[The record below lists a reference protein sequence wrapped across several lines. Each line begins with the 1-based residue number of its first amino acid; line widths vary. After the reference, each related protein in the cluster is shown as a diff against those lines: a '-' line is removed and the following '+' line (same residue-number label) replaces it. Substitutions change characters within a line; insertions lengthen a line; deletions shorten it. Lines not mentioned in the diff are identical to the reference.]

1 MYCNKDNVNQLT
13 ALLVAHGIKHA
24 VVCPGSRNGA
34 IVHNLNA
41 CPAITCHAVTDER
54 SAAFYALGLA
64 QATQA
69 PVAVCVTSGTALLNV
84 APAVAEATYQHHG
97 IVVIS
102 ADRPSA
108 WIGQLDGQTMPQP
121 GALGTFVARCVTL
134 PEPHDDVT
142 RWECNRLVNEALI
155 TAWGQQ
161 RPSVHINVPL
171 SEPLFEFTKPELPS
185 ERTITCIE
193 SHSAS
198 CSAMASDYARAC
210 KPMIVLGQIDG
221 HCDWLQESIAH
232 IARQAVVLSE
242 PLSPT
247 GQPSHCDE
255 VLHAVGRDEAYM
267 PDFVLYAGGTIVSKR
282 LKKFLRLASDAAMW
296 ELGESVHD
304 TYMHLKGVVDCDLAT
319 ALHQLHDAR
328 QALQPAA
335 TPPYAALWHNALNA
349 ARDHAATFK
358 PRYSQLR
365 AVQLL
370 ERAIDIDTQGRWH
383 CHYAN
388 STAVRLAGIYAR
400 HYVWCNRGING
411 IDGCTSTAAGY
422 AAGTAQ
428 RVMLVTGDLS
438 FFYDQNALWNQNLRG
453 NLRIMLLNN
462 GMGGIFNQ
470 LKGLDKSPACD
481 TMIAGSHHTS
491 AQGLCQACD
500 VHYLAAR
507 DEQQLEAGI
516 ARLTAPASDRP
527 IVLEVFTRPEADAE
541 EYKRYYHSLHIEG
554 SGD

>member
-13 ALLVAHGIKHA
+13 ALLVAHGIRHA

-41 CPAITCHAVTDER
+41 CPGITCHAVTDER

-69 PVAVCVTSGTALLNV
+69 PVVVCVTSGTALLNT
-84 APAVAEATYQHHG
+84 APAVAEATFQHHG

-121 GALGTFVARCVTL
+121 GALGTFVARCVNL
-134 PEPHDDVT
+134 PEPHDAPT

-155 TAWGQQ
+155 TAWKQE
-161 RPSVHINVPL
+161 RPSVHINVPI
-171 SEPLFEFTKPELPS
+171 SEPLFEFTTPELPA
-185 ERTITCIE
+185 ERAITCTE
-193 SHSAS
+193 SHTAS
-198 CSAMASDYARAC
+198 CSAMASDYAQAR
-210 KPMIVLGQIDG
+210 KPMIVIGQLDG
-221 HCDWLQESIAH
+221 HCNGLQDSIAR

-247 GQPSHCDE
+247 GQSSHCDE
-255 VLHAVGRDEAYM
+255 VLHAVGPDEAYM

-282 LKKFLRLASDAAMW
+282 LKKFLRLASGAAMW

-304 TYMHLKGVVDCDLAT
+304 TFMHLKGVVDCDLAT
-319 ALHQLHDAR
+319 ALDWLHNAR
-328 QALQPAA
+328 QTSLQAGENAYVTRWHHALDV
-335 TPPYAALWHNALNA
+335 
-349 ARDHAATFK
+349 ARDHAATFE
-358 PRYSQLR
+358 PQYSQLR

-370 ERAIDIDTQGRWH
+370 ERKLDMQQGWH

-411 IDGCTSTAAGY
+411 IDGSTSTAAGY
-422 AAGTAQ
+422 AAATPH

-438 FFYDQNALWNQNLRG
+438 FFYDQNALWNQDLRG

-470 LKGLDKSPACD
+470 LKGLDKSPARD

-491 AQGLCQACD
+491 AQGLCQACR
-500 VHYLAAR
+500 VSYLAAR
-507 DEQQLEAGI
+507 NEQELETGLQE
-516 ARLTAPASDRP
+516 LTAATSDRP

-541 EYKRYYHSLHIEG
+541 EYKRYYSTLHIE
-554 SGD
+554 SSR